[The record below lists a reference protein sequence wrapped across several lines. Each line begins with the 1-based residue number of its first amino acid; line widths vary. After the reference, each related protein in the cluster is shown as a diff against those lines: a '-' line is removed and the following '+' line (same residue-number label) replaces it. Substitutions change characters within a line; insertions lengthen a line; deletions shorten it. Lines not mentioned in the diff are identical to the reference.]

1 MDEKFC
7 WLSAFDGAPAYIE
20 VSVEVAR
27 VIFGLINYSI
37 VWNKVN
43 ANISML
49 QTKGKES
56 QQLQL

>member
-1 MDEKFC
+1 MDEKFS
-7 WLSAFDGAPAYIE
+7 WFSAFDGAVCEGCSRDFRIDE
-20 VSVEVAR
+20 LLETQ
-27 VIFGLINYSI
+27 I
-37 VWNKVN
+37 VWNKVY